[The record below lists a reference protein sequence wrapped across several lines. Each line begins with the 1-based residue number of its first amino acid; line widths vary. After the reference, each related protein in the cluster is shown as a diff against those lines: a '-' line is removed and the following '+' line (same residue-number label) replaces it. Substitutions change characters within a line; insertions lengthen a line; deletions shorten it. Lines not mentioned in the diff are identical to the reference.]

1 MAGLLTI
8 RFNSYWKDSDF
19 FLPSHQSRWRKNHFS
34 NNSIVNIIFFYH
46 RRVLSCVWILG
57 PWSYGCTGIW
67 SCSFYWRPHQV
78 LHKTAPRWAQ
88 LLSSQKF
95 PSQRYQMLQYFT
107 QQQVCLLFIVYLHLF
122 YPQCWLF
129 LVALTV
135 DYQMWD
141 FCVLPTLYC
150 LLGLPSRIVSGS

>member
-8 RFNSYWKDSDF
+8 RSCTCRFNPYWKDSVF
-19 FLPSHQSRWRKNHFS
+19 FLPSCLSHWLKNNFS
-34 NNSIVNIIFFYH
+34 NNSLVNIIFFYH

-122 YPQCWLF
+122 HT
-129 LVALTV
+129 LVV
-135 DYQMWD
+135 V
-141 FCVLPTLYC
+141 FSCGSN
-150 LLGLPSRIVSGS
+150 LGLSDMIFLCSTYIVLLIRFTL